1 MIFCNTCGN
10 ALDSRAL
17 CSECGTQTAHVTKVE
32 PPPTQ
37 RFLAATAA
45 AAAPALDPT
54 YQQTIPAHEQAA
66 LGNLPVAT
74 QLVPQSKPSIPKGLI
89 VVLAGVG
96 VLLIALL
103 AYLAAHSSSPTT
115 PTSARG
121 ASGSSVDDLA
131 AALNRAIDGGSLVNL
146 TGDDAYSHFARLTAM
161 DPRHQALSNAKS
173 KVLPQLRS
181 IGEGVINRK
190 VNHSGEVSEQ
200 DWMTLVRAYEWAH
213 LLEPSDRALEARQ
226 KYAQAKLAEAQG
238 RRNEAWQ
245 NFSAAAQLDPSWAV
259 PQNDL
264 GYWTTQDSS
273 SGKQKWSNAIPYYE
287 RAISLQADWEIP
299 YNNLGTAYFYLDNL
313 DTAEGYYRQA
323 IQRNSHW
330 ARPHKWLGD
339 IYERK
344 NDFATAVREYQTAVD
359 LYNPNNDSLRIDLI
373 QKEIARLH
381 TRGY

>member
-10 ALDSRAL
+10 ALDSRGL
-17 CSECGTQTAHVTKVE
+17 CSECGTRAAQVPTVE

-37 RFLAATAA
+37 RFLAPT
-45 AAAPALDPT
+45 AAPALDPT
-54 YQQTIPAHEQAA
+54 YQQTIPAYEQAA
-66 LGNLPVAT
+66 MARLPVAT
-74 QLVPQSKPSIPKGLI
+74 QAVPQSEPSIPKGLI
-89 VVLAGVG
+89 VILVGAG
-96 VLLIALL
+96 VLLVALVI
-103 AYLAAHSSSPTT
+103 YLAAHSSSPSS
-115 PTSARG
+115 PSSARG
-121 ASGSSVDDLA
+121 VPGASVDDEA

-146 TGDDAYSHFARLTAM
+146 TGDDAYSHFTRLTAM
-161 DPRHQALSNAKS
+161 DPRHQALSNVKS
-173 KVLPQLRS
+173 RVLPRLRS
-181 IGEGVINRK
+181 IGEGIISRR

-200 DWMTLVRAYEWAH
+200 DWMTMVRAYEWAH
-213 LLEPSDRALEARQ
+213 LLEPTDKALEARQ
-226 KYAQAKLAEAQG
+226 KYAQGKLAEAQS

-245 NFSAAAQLDPSWAV
+245 NFSAAAQLDPAWAV

-264 GYWTTQDSS
+264 GYWTTQDAS

-313 DTAEGYYRQA
+313 DAAEGYYRQA
-323 IQRNSHW
+323 IQRNSNW

-344 NDFATAVREYQTAVD
+344 NDLAIAVREYQTAVD
-359 LYNPNNDSLRIDLI
+359 LYNPNTDSLRVDLI

-381 TRGY
+381 ARGY